1 MFYGIKTLQIVS
13 NAWDFLQILQ
23 FSNKKNLYAQVCLSK
38 YWCFWESFSVIV
50 FTVHWKNCK
59 INIVT
64 HRRVW
69 FGSMRLAVSVL
80 LYEDE
85 AKVEEDL
92 LLVVVEGKLLGF
104 NSW

>member
-1 MFYGIKTLQIVS
+1 MRLTH
-13 NAWDFLQILQ
+13 IL
-23 FSNKKNLYAQVCLSK
+23 
-38 YWCFWESFSVIV
+38 
-50 FTVHWKNCK
+50 NCK
-59 INIVT
+59 IYIVST

>member
-1 MFYGIKTLQIVS
+1 MLG
-13 NAWDFLQILQ
+13 
-23 FSNKKNLYAQVCLSK
+23 
-38 YWCFWESFSVIV
+38 
-50 FTVHWKNCK
+50 
-59 INIVT
+59 T

-80 LYEDE
+80 LNEDE

-92 LLVVVEGKLLGF
+92 LLVVVGKLLGF

>member
-1 MFYGIKTLQIVS
+1 MHWTNCKTYIVS
-13 NAWDFLQILQ
+13 
-23 FSNKKNLYAQVCLSK
+23 
-38 YWCFWESFSVIV
+38 
-50 FTVHWKNCK
+50 
-59 INIVT
+59 T